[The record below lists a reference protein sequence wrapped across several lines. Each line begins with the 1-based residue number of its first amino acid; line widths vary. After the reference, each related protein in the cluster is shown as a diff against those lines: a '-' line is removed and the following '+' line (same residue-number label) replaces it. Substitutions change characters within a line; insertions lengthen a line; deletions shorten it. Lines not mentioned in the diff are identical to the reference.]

1 MILRIDHK
9 SVLDVNNS
17 KYMQDVK
24 MNILDAS
31 ILFSRA
37 DNVRAQLDYI
47 SGHKAI
53 SEKDRQLFNYLIRI
67 LDKIYMSANTREHR
81 QHLQDFILLNG
92 DKIYKKYVELSN
104 VVLTSDDN
112 VLTDVDSY
120 ALKPD
125 L

>member
-1 MILRIDHK
+1 MTEA
-9 SVLDVNNS
+9 S
-17 KYMQDVK
+17 

-37 DNVRAQLDYI
+37 DNVRTQLDYI
-47 SGHKAI
+47 SGHRAI
-53 SEKDRQLFNYLIRI
+53 SEKDRQQFDYLIRT

-81 QHLQDFILLNG
+81 QHLQDFILHNG

-104 VVLTSDDN
+104 VVLTND
-112 VLTDVDSY
+112 DSY
-120 ALKPD
+120 ELKPD